1 MAYCNCMVAHISD
14 LLFFLLC
21 MFRETYRWLTAIG
34 FNQNG
39 KHDHIQETEQDDTI
53 PVAFVFDRFNATL
66 FGCLHDDCGICYW
79 DMQCNGYNGDDVCFV
94 QTFSFASVDPTIKLH
109 QAQSTNLTSWTMPH
123 RNLMLCT
130 HTQSQLFS
138 KKELSHIVSLKSNIW
153 LLNKNIK
160 QQHVRWYVISV
171 LVAQSTIFGNNYLQ
185 HRVRYLANMN
195 DHTGCFLWLVPP

>member
-1 MAYCNCMVAHISD
+1 MLVHIPLIDCYWIQSKWQTGSHPRD
-14 LLFFLLC
+14 W
-21 MFRETYRWLTAIG
+21 TRWHYSCGVCI
-34 FNQNG
+34 
-39 KHDHIQETEQDDTI
+39 
-53 PVAFVFDRFNATL
+53 DRFSWR
-66 FGCLHDDCGICYW
+66 LHVDCGICNW
-79 DMQCNGYNGDDVCFV
+79 EMQCNGYNGDDVCFV